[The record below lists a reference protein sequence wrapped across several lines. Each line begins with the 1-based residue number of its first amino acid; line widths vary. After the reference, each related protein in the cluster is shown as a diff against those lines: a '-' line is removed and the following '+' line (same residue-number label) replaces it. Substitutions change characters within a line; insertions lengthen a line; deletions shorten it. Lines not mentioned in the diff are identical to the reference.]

1 MIMNANLFY
10 QKNKIL
16 FIGFVAFN
24 LVLSCGSFQSAS
36 YFESDG
42 IYVSKST
49 QVEQIPQEEN
59 NYYSQYFKEVADG
72 NLAISSNN
80 TFFTDTES
88 YSSTDQYQTN
98 TIENSYNQIPWGGE
112 KTQTEII
119 IVNNSPNYLWGLSG
133 FGFNYSPIWNNFYGN
148 RFRFGYGDFY
158 DPFFTPFGGGFAG
171 YWGGFNSFYSPFN
184 YIGGFYNPYSFR
196 NPWNRN
202 NLFNRNGYVNGFGN
216 RYNNNNKDYNST
228 IARIKSG
235 RGEKSYESSERNSK
249 AKENLQSNSNDAE
262 IQGASYRIN
271 SGRGYNSLGRNIV
284 LGNNRLR
291 VKNSEGSIT
300 SRPNVNP
307 RNSATTSVI
316 GNGNISPNNSVK
328 RSNGRFS
335 QSRYSSVPK
344 NRSNT
349 NSTITKSPIQ
359 KTRTITRPNT
369 TRQYNNNSYIKSN
382 SSGSKNY
389 STPARSF
396 SSGSSG
402 RSSSG
407 RSSSGRGSSGG
418 RRN

>member
-1 MIMNANLFY
+1 MNQKGPLEIKPINL
-10 QKNKIL
+10 
-16 FIGFVAFN
+16 
-24 LVLSCGSFQSAS
+24 
-36 YFESDG
+36 
-42 IYVSKST
+42 
-49 QVEQIPQEEN
+49 
-59 NYYSQYFKEVADG
+59 
-72 NLAISSNN
+72 
-80 TFFTDTES
+80 
-88 YSSTDQYQTN
+88 
-98 TIENSYNQIPWGGE
+98 
-112 KTQTEII
+112 
-119 IVNNSPNYLWGLSG
+119 
-133 FGFNYSPIWNNFYGN
+133 
-148 RFRFGYGDFY
+148 
-158 DPFFTPFGGGFAG
+158 DPT
-171 YWGGFNSFYSPFN
+171 
-184 YIGGFYNPYSFR
+184 
-196 NPWNRN
+196 
-202 NLFNRNGYVNGFGN
+202 
-216 RYNNNNKDYNST
+216 
-228 IARIKSG
+228 
-235 RGEKSYESSERNSK
+235 

-300 SRPNVNP
+300 SRPNVNLI
-307 RNSATTSVI
+307 NSATTSVI